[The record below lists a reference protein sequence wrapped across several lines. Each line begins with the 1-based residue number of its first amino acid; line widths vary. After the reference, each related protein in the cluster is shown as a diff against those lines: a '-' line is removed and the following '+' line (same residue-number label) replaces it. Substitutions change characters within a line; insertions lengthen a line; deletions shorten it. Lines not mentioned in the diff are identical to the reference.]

1 MQIHFLYGTVSGT
14 AEMLCDSL
22 QDGLGDAHD
31 CQISGLDE
39 VEPGDLDGD
48 TLYVIV
54 SATYGSG
61 QLPDNAQPFYN
72 ALQAE
77 HPDLSA
83 VRFAIFGLGD
93 RSFGP
98 TFNNGS
104 QMLLTEMLTCKAQ
117 QIGERGI
124 HDASSDDFPQD
135 VALPWLKNILD
146 GLATAA

>member
-1 MQIHFLYGTVSGT
+1 MNIHFLYGTVSGT

-22 QDGLGDAHD
+22 KDGVGDDHE
-31 CQISGLDE
+31 CQISSLDE
-39 VEPGDLDGD
+39 IEPSEFDPD
-48 TLYVIV
+48 TLYILV

-61 QLPDNAQPFYN
+61 QLPDNAQPFVDT
-72 ALQAE
+72 LDRE
-77 HPDLSA
+77 KPDLSA

-104 QMLLTEMLTCKAQ
+104 QTLLTQMLACNAQ

-124 HDASSDDFPQD
+124 HDASSEDFPQD
-135 VALPWLKNILD
+135 VALPWLKDILIK
-146 GLATAA
+146 AAA